1 MDRSPTPARSRYWRV
16 SNTLANSGNVILNG
30 SGTVSTLVNNG
41 SVNVNSGTL
50 SLLAAPVQNG
60 FITVANGATVNAAQA
75 WVNNGTITLLGGSIT
90 NAAITNNS
98 FISGYGT
105 IDGAGVV
112 NNGKLFANASSISGV
127 GTETVR
133 IASFTNNVGATLG
146 TASSNAVLNLLTSGN
161 VLINRGTIS
170 ISGRHHPL
178 QRRRG
183 NDHQL

>member
-1 MDRSPTPARSRYWRV
+1 MAASPTP
-16 SNTLANSGNVILNG
+16 
-30 SGTVSTLVNNG
+30 
-41 SVNVNSGTL
+41 
-50 SLLAAPVQNG
+50 
-60 FITVANGATVNAAQA
+60 
-75 WVNNGTITLLGGSIT
+75 
-90 NAAITNNS
+90 AITNNS

-105 IDGAGVV
+105 IDGGGVV

-178 QRRRG
+178 QRWRG